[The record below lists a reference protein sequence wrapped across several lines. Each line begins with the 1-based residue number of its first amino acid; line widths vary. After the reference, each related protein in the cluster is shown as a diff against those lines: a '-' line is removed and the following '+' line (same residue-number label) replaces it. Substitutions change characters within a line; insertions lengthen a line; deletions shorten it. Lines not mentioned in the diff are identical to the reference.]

1 MNEVCT
7 ARFFKRRS
15 WERRTNPGT
24 FRQVAEPPA
33 LRYDPL
39 HMPHQSEFPTISQA
53 ARLTHIALM
62 VGTLGLA
69 GIILSPFVSPILW
82 AVVLSY
88 ALYPLYGRVLRST
101 GGREAVSAFLLCA
114 IMTVGLLLPLF
125 YLTLLVAQD
134 LAGMV
139 SSLVTYLQ
147 QGERPVGEGWR
158 RYPVIA
164 GFVAQFQNLER
175 VTGSD
180 LRSSLVTGVA
190 DLGKLL
196 IEHSTNVVTN
206 LAQRVIEFGIVLLS
220 SFYFF
225 RDGTH
230 IIDWTQKNLPIA
242 PERRQLVLTRFD
254 EVVKGAVYGNT
265 IVALLEGFI
274 GWLAFWSVGLPSPIL
289 WGAVMAITAYIPFV
303 GAALVWFP
311 AAIYLAIQGAYMQAG
326 ALVVAGIV
334 LSVVID
340 ELVRN
345 MIVGKVSKVHS
356 LIMFFSVIGGI
367 QFFGLVGIVAGPL
380 VVALAITLLETYHTE
395 ATAGG
400 PIAAERPEE
409 TS

>member
-1 MNEVCT
+1 
-7 ARFFKRRS
+7 
-15 WERRTNPGT
+15 
-24 FRQVAEPPA
+24 
-33 LRYDPL
+33 
-39 HMPHQSEFPTISQA
+39 MPHQAERPTVSQTNRFA
-53 ARLTHIALM
+53 QIALM
-62 VGTLGLA
+62 VGVLLLA
-69 GIILSPFVSPILW
+69 ALLLSPFLSSILW
-82 AVVLSY
+82 AIVLSY
-88 ALYPLYGRVLRST
+88 ALYPLYGRVLRAT
-101 GGREAVSAFLLCA
+101 GGREAVSAFLLC
-114 IMTVGLLLPLF
+114 TVITIGLLLPLF

-147 QGERPVGEGWR
+147 QGERPLGEGWR

-164 GFVAQFQNLER
+164 GFVTQFQNLER
-175 VTGSD
+175 VTGTD

-196 IEHSTNVVTN
+196 IEQSTNVVTN
-206 LAQRVIEFGIVLLS
+206 LVQRAIEFGIVLLS
-220 SFYFF
+220 AFYFF
-225 RDGTH
+225 RDGKH
-230 IIDWTQKNLPIA
+230 IVDWTQENLPITR
-242 PERRQLVLTRFD
+242 ERRRLILTRFD

-345 MIVGKVSKVHS
+345 MIVGKASKLHS

-380 VVALAITLLETYHTE
+380 VVALAVTLLETYHPE

-400 PIAAERPEE
+400 SSATERPAE
-409 TS
+409 

>member
-1 MNEVCT
+1 MHGGVFHETFLVDWN
-7 ARFFKRRS
+7 S
-15 WERRTNPGT
+15 WTV
-24 FRQVAEPPA
+24 RQVAVVVA
-33 LRYDPL
+33 LRYDSS
-39 HMPHQSEFPTISQA
+39 HMPPQPEHQAILKAS
-53 ARLTHIALM
+53 RLTHIALM
-62 VGTLGLA
+62 VGTLALA
-69 GIILSPFVSPILW
+69 GLILSPLLSPILW
-82 AVVLSY
+82 AVVLVY
-88 ALYPLYGRVLRST
+88 ALYPLYGRVLRVT
-101 GGREAVSAFLLCA
+101 GGRESLSAFLLCT
-114 IMTVGLLLPLF
+114 IMTIGFLLPLF

-147 QGERPVGEGWR
+147 QGELSVGEGWR

-175 VTGSD
+175 LTGSD
-180 LRSSLVTGVA
+180 LQSSLVAGVA

-196 IEHSTNVVTN
+196 IQQSTNVVSN
-206 LAQRVIEFGIVLLS
+206 VVQWAIEFGIVLLS
-220 SFYFF
+220 AFYFF
-225 RDGTH
+225 RDGRRFV
-230 IIDWTQKNLPIA
+230 DWTQENLPIA
-242 PERRQLVLTRFD
+242 PERRRLVLTRFD

-303 GAALVWFP
+303 GAAMVWVP
-311 AAIYLAIQGAYMQAG
+311 AAIYLAIQGAYTQAG
-326 ALVVAGIV
+326 VLVVVGIV
-334 LSVVID
+334 LSVVVD

-345 MIVGKVSKVHS
+345 MIVGKASKVHS

-380 VVALAITLLETYHTE
+380 VVAVALTLLETYRNDAAPGPVSTE
-395 ATAGG
+395 RSEG
-400 PIAAERPEE
+400 

>member
-1 MNEVCT
+1 MHGGVFHETFLVDWN
-7 ARFFKRRS
+7 S
-15 WERRTNPGT
+15 WTV
-24 FRQVAEPPA
+24 RQVAVVVA
-33 LRYDPL
+33 LRYDSS
-39 HMPHQSEFPTISQA
+39 HMPPQPEHQAIPKAS
-53 ARLTHIALM
+53 RLTHIALM
-62 VGTLGLA
+62 VGTLALA
-69 GIILSPFVSPILW
+69 GLILSPLFSPILW
-82 AVVLSY
+82 AVVLVY
-88 ALYPLYGRVLRST
+88 ALYPLYGLVLRVT
-101 GGREAVSAFLLCA
+101 GGRESLSAFLLCA
-114 IMTVGLLLPLF
+114 IMTIGFLLPLF

-147 QGERPVGEGWR
+147 QGELSVGEGWR

-175 VTGSD
+175 LTGSD
-180 LRSSLVTGVA
+180 LQSSLVAGVA

-196 IEHSTNVVTN
+196 IQQSTNVVSN
-206 LAQRVIEFGIVLLS
+206 VVQWAIEFGIVLLS
-220 SFYFF
+220 AFYFF
-225 RDGTH
+225 RDGRRFV
-230 IIDWTQKNLPIA
+230 DWTQENLPIA
-242 PERRQLVLTRFD
+242 PERRRLVLTRFD

-303 GAALVWFP
+303 GAAMVWVP
-311 AAIYLAIQGAYMQAG
+311 AAIYLAIQGAYTQAG
-326 ALVVAGIV
+326 VLVVVGIV
-334 LSVVID
+334 LSVVVD

-345 MIVGKVSKVHS
+345 MIVGKASKVHS

-380 VVALAITLLETYHTE
+380 VVAVALTLLETYRNDAAPGPVSTE
-395 ATAGG
+395 RSEG
-400 PIAAERPEE
+400 